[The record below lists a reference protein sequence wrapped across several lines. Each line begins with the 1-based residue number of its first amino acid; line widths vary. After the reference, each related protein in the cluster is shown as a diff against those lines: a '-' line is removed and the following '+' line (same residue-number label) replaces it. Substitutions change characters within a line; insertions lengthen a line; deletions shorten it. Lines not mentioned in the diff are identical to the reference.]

1 VTTSVEPERELL
13 RRLLPLSLPV
23 LAVAVIA
30 GLLLDG
36 PGSAVSAGIAI
47 VALVANLVT
56 IALTLAW
63 AARISPA
70 AVMLVGVGGFVLRI
84 ATFAI
89 ALLLLDTL
97 DWFSPLA
104 FVAAFVPATLALL
117 VFEMKLLGGRMQAD
131 LWYFREREQA

>member
-13 RRLLPLSLPV
+13 RRLLPLTVPA

-47 VALVANLVT
+47 VALVVNLVT
-56 IALTLAW
+56 IAVTLAW

-70 AVMLVGVGGFVLRI
+70 AVMLAGVGGFVLRI

-89 ALLLLDTL
+89 ALLFLDQL
-97 DWFSPLA
+97 AWFSPVA

-131 LWYFREREQA
+131 LWYFREAER

>member
-1 VTTSVEPERELL
+1 MTTSVEPERELL
-13 RRLLPLSLPV
+13 RRLLPLTLPA
-23 LAVAVIA
+23 LAVALIA

-36 PGSAVSAGIAI
+36 PGSAISAGIA
-47 VALVANLVT
+47 VAALEVNLVT
-56 IALTLAW
+56 IAVSLGW

-84 ATFAI
+84 ATFAL
-89 ALLLLDTL
+89 ALLLLDRL
-97 DWFSPLA
+97 AWFSPVA

-131 LWYFREREQA
+131 LWYFREARR